1 MFLTPMLL
9 FRQTFSRSNRLLMY
23 GYHVTQNRASFVEMT
38 VSGTTLSQMII
49 NGGLGYDNFRFMG
62 LSYINEELFVLDL
75 SSQQTQLDLNGNRSE
90 QILGIKN
97 GLIQWQFGYYSLAG
111 SASSKPILA
120 VSAN

>member
-1 MFLTPMLL
+1 MLL
-9 FRQTFSRSNRLLMY
+9 FRQTFSRSNRLLLY
-23 GYHVTQNRASFVEMT
+23 GYHVTLNRASFVEMT

-90 QILGIKN
+90 RILGIKN